1 MRAIPIREVAV
12 SDELALR
19 ATVRRGVSA
28 VLSWV
33 RARAERHGVNPRV
46 LVMLYVLSIV
56 PFYVGIALM
65 LWGSGVTS
73 LSWASVRGFDL
84 GHLELGSR
92 MVVAGLLINRLA
104 WAMPYLYIEMYGT
117 NLKWYV
123 HVGIWAWIS
132 AAIVGTLV

>member
-1 MRAIPIREVAV
+1 M
-12 SDELALR
+12 SDEVGLR
-19 ATVRRGVSA
+19 ATVRHGVSA

-33 RARAERHGVNPRV
+33 RARAERHGVNPRL

-73 LSWASVRGFDL
+73 LSWASVRGFDF
-84 GHLELGSR
+84 GHIELGSR
-92 MVVAGLLINRLA
+92 MVVAGLLINRLG
-104 WAMPYLYIEMYGT
+104 WAMPLVYIEIFGT